1 MVLIDNQTSWKV
13 PKKRIKKI
21 LKYLGVAKD
30 IEVVITT
37 NREIQ
42 RINSQFRNTNKP
54 TDVLSFPLA
63 DEVATPLLG
72 TIVISF
78 DFVKDGAK
86 KYGHKKKDEFIL
98 LFLHGLLH
106 LLGYDHEID
115 NGEMRER
122 EREIVKKFG
131 LPDSLI
137 VRTGI

>member
-1 MVLIDNQTSWKV
+1 MVLIDNQTNWKV

-21 LKYLGVAKD
+21 LKYLGVEKD
-30 IEVVITT
+30 IEVVITN

-42 RINSQFRNTNKP
+42 RINSQFRNIDQP
-54 TDVLSFPLA
+54 TDVLSFPLS
-63 DEVATPLLG
+63 DEVETPLLG

-78 DFVKDGAK
+78 DFIKNGAK
-86 KYGHKKKDEFIL
+86 RYGHRKKDEFIL

-115 NGEMRER
+115 NGEMREK
-122 EREIVKKFG
+122 ESEIVKRFG

-137 VRTGI
+137 IRTN